1 MLWELITYKLE
12 LAINIFMKKLIIFAA
27 LALAGCSTL
36 QSLKDLWP
44 KPYDPVLV
52 DRWVAVSV
60 AVDHVNCTA
69 TPTGWADTVRPA
81 EMLWTY
87 ADFKGEAQR
96 ENLLGLYKHTQKM
109 SEGGSKMFCE
119 LGKKTA
125 RARLTAA
132 RNAWEG
138 R

>member
-1 MLWELITYKLE
+1 MYMRKLLLLI
-12 LAINIFMKKLIIFAA
+12 AIFGLTA
-27 LALAGCSTL
+27 CSSF

-60 AVDHVNCTA
+60 SVSAVDCSKS
-69 TPTGWADTVRPA
+69 PTGWADTVRPA
-81 EMLWTY
+81 EVLWTY

-125 RARLTAA
+125 RARLDAA
-132 RNAWEG
+132 KSAWEG

>member
-1 MLWELITYKLE
+1 MNVNTFMRRLYIT
-12 LAINIFMKKLIIFAA
+12 FAV
-27 LALAGCSTL
+27 LLLSGCAAV

-60 AVDHVNCTA
+60 AVSAVDCSKS
-69 TPTGWADTVRPA
+69 PTGWADTVRPA
-81 EMLWTY
+81 EVLWTY

-96 ENLLGLYKHTQKM
+96 ENLLGLYKHTQRM
-109 SEGGSKMFCE
+109 TEGGSRMFCE

-125 RARLTAA
+125 RARLDAA
-132 RNAWEG
+132 KSAWEG